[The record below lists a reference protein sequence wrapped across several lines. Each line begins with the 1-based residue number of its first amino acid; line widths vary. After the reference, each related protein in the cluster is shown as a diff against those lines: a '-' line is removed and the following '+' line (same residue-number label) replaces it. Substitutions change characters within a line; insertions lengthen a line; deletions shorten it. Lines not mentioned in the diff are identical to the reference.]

1 MALLQERCGSR
12 IRRAYALAMATTFAV
27 LCIPNAAL
35 AADVS
40 VRLDES
46 RLIKLPE
53 RVATVVVGNPLI
65 ADATIQPGGLMVIT
79 GKGYGMTNII
89 ALDRAG
95 SVLLEKTVGVEGP
108 RGDIVVVYRGI
119 ERETY
124 SCSPECEQR
133 FTLGDSAKFF
143 DLTAGQVSARD
154 GLARGQA
161 PEAKK

>member
-1 MALLQERCGSR
+1 MALLWERCGSR
-12 IRRAYALAMATTFAV
+12 IRRAYALALATAFVV
-27 LCIPNAAL
+27 LCIPGAAS
-35 AADVS
+35 AADIT

-53 RVATVVVGNPLI
+53 RATTLVVGNPLI
-65 ADATIQPGGLMVIT
+65 ADATIQPGGLVVIT
-79 GKGYGMTNII
+79 GKGYGMTNVI

-95 SVLLEKTVGVEGP
+95 SVLLEKTIGVEGP

-119 ERETY
+119 DRETY

-133 FTLGDSAKFF
+133 FTLGDNPKFF
-143 DLTAGQVSARD
+143 DITAGQVSARD